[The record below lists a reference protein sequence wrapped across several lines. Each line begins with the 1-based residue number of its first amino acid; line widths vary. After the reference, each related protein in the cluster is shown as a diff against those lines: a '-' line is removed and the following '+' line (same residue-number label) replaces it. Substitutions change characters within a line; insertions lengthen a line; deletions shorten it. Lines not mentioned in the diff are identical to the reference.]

1 MGANKSKKPRKKRA
15 QTPKEPLTAE
25 QKEMLI
31 EAGNAL
37 DDALDAI
44 AAAGTISRQFSLAR
58 TRLEEAEM
66 WLERGFEEMGYAL
79 DDEDDDE
86 EPEEPDEGDADKPE
100 DEEE

>member
-1 MGANKSKKPRKKRA
+1 MGANKDKKPRKKRVR
-15 QTPKEPLTAE
+15 TPKEPLTAE
-25 QKEMLI
+25 QKEMLV
-31 EAGNAL
+31 ESGNAL

-44 AAAGTISRQFSLAR
+44 TAAGTISRQFSLAR

-79 DDEDDDE
+79 DEDSDEDED
-86 EPEEPDEGDADKPE
+86 GGSDADKPE

>member
-1 MGANKSKKPRKKRA
+1 MGANKDKKPRKKRVR
-15 QTPKEPLTAE
+15 TPKEPLTAE
-25 QKEMLI
+25 QKEMLV

-79 DDEDDDE
+79 DTEDEDADA
-86 EPEEPDEGDADKPE
+86 DADKPE